1 MRTMTLLERG
11 RSSGAVS
18 VAAVIVEAVD
28 GRWIAVEV
36 KLGHHRVDEG
46 ARNLLALREK
56 LSAEANAT
64 CGALLVVVADSP
76 TYTRPDG
83 VVVTS
88 VASLGP

>member
-1 MRTMTLLERG
+1 MVRFYRDNKGLEVD
-11 RSSGAVS
+11 AIVD
-18 VAAVIVEAVD
+18 AAD
-28 GRWIAVEV
+28 GRWIAVEA

-46 ARNLLALREK
+46 ARNLLALRGK
-56 LSAEANAT
+56 LTDGVNDAR
-64 CGALLVVVADSP
+64 GALVVVVADSP